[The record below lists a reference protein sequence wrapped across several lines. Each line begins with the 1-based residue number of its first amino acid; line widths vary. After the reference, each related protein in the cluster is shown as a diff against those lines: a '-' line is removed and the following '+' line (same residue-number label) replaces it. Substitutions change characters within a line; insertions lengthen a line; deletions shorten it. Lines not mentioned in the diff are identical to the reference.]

1 MARSDRQLR
10 FTNPVARTRTLSD
23 EQILHLIAHA
33 LGDADNAWTLA
44 DAAAAAGLHPATLIK
59 RFGSRRGL
67 LIALSRRWVDS
78 IPTAPTTEDAHR
90 ELLTWIESLSTSDT
104 TGDQMLT
111 RLDML
116 VEDLRDP
123 ELRVLLRVRV
133 PRPGPHRRTHD
144 HTCSRPSR
152 GRPTSVPRAA
162 GRDST
167 GPPWNFQHQLGH
179 DQYPLPRRFMTPA
192 LPDKLG
198 PPAPPSSTPPAANHR
213 RGVRGRRVR

>member
-10 FTNPVARTRTLSD
+10 FTNPVARTRTLSN

-44 DAAAAAGLHPATLIK
+44 DAAAGAGLHPATLIK

-67 LIALSRRWVDS
+67 LIALSRRWVDN

-123 ELRVLLRVRV
+123 ELRVLLHHGWQRNIDYLSALIDRAQRDGRMRAGTSPASVV
-133 PRPGPHRRTHD
+133 EVDPPFSATDVDSIGSHLQGHLPGQVSHLVQGAPRPHPGATGGNAGD
-144 HTCSRPSR
+144 QAIDND
-152 GRPTSVPRAA
+152 VPAR
-162 GRDST
+162 
-167 GPPWNFQHQLGH
+167 
-179 DQYPLPRRFMTPA
+179 
-192 LPDKLG
+192 
-198 PPAPPSSTPPAANHR
+198 
-213 RGVRGRRVR
+213 

>member
-44 DAAAAAGLHPATLIK
+44 AAAAAAGLHPATLIK

-123 ELRVLLRVRV
+123 ELRVLLHHGWQRNIDYLTALIDRAKRDGRMRAGTSPATVAHLLLDTAH
-133 PRPGPHRRTHD
+133 GSLLRTAVD
-144 HTCSRPSR
+144 PNPADADPTHTA
-152 GRPTSVPRAA
+152 RA
-162 GRDST
+162 
-167 GPPWNFQHQLGH
+167 L
-179 DQYPLPRRFMTPA
+179 LEA
-192 LPDKLG
+192 L
-198 PPAPPSSTPPAANHR
+198 T
-213 RGVRGRRVR
+213 